1 MDSWRWVARFDSG
14 GTMDRLERQGFLGPD
29 STKILHDLTVGLIGL
44 GGGGSHEVQQM
55 AHLGIGGYILVDPDT
70 IDWTNTNRLVGG
82 TLEDVEC
89 KRPKVEIAER
99 IIRGLQPDARIK
111 VVQGR
116 WEAALEQLKGCDVIL
131 GAVDS
136 YIARD
141 QIERFCRR
149 FLIPYID
156 IGMDVLALGAD
167 HGYLVSGQVILSS
180 PGQPCLWC
188 CGFIDAEKLSKEA
201 AQYGSAGGRPQVVW
215 PNGVLASTAV
225 GLLIQVVC
233 PWHQKAAEFTHLIYD
248 GNRGTVTPSP
258 WMAALQNK
266 VCPHFP
272 TSEVGDPGF
281 DVRVLNAACETESQQ
296 AHRPSPPPSAN
307 PSNWWQRVLHYMKR

>member
-1 MDSWRWVARFDSG
+1 
-14 GTMDRLERQGFLGPD
+14 MDRLERQSFLGPN
-29 STKILHDLTVGLIGL
+29 STQVLHNMTVGLIGL

-55 AHLGIGGYILVDPDT
+55 AHLGIGGYVLVDPDT

-82 TLEDVEC
+82 TLGDVEC
-89 KRPKVEIAER
+89 KRSKVYIAER

-116 WEAALEQLKGCDVIL
+116 WETVLEELKGCDIIL

-136 YIARD
+136 YVARD

-156 IGMDVLALGAD
+156 IGMDVLALGD
-167 HGYLVSGQVILSS
+167 DYEYLISGQVILSS
-180 PGQPCLWC
+180 PGHPCLWC
-188 CGFIDAEKLSKEA
+188 CGFLDEEKLSKEA
-201 AQYGSAGGRPQVVW
+201 AQYGGAGGRPQVVW

-225 GLLIQVVC
+225 GLLVQLVC
-233 PWHQKAAEFTHLIYD
+233 PWHSEAMDFTYLVYD

-258 WMAALQNK
+258 WVVALQSQT
-266 VCPHFP
+266 CPHFSA
-272 TSEVGDPGF
+272 SEVGDPGF
-281 DVRVLNAACETESQQ
+281 DVRTLQ
-296 AHRPSPPPSAN
+296 AKKTAKELSSSTQLPPQITARPA
-307 PSNWWQRVLHYMKR
+307 WWQRMLSFGSK